1 MKKNYFLKIM
11 SDTDGNPSS
20 KRWFALVSFLC
31 MIFTLFADI
40 FFEITVAEYLYEGF
54 VWLTIG
60 GVIGSTVEHFAKR
73 NRGKEEADPY
83 GPYSYR
89 GPIERVDEL

>member
-1 MKKNYFLKIM
+1 MA
-11 SDTDGNPSS
+11 DTDGNPSS

-73 NRGKEEADPY
+73 SRGEVDPY
-83 GPYSYR
+83 NYDIGHE
-89 GPIERVDEL
+89 PIEKVDEL

>member
-1 MKKNYFLKIM
+1 MGNYFLKIM
-11 SDTDGNPSS
+11 ADTNGNPSS

-40 FFEITVAEYLYEGF
+40 FFDITVAEYLYEGF

-73 NRGKEEADPY
+73 NRGKEEVDPY
-83 GPYSYR
+83 GYNIGH
-89 GPIERVDEL
+89 GPIEKVDEL